1 MRCIRV
7 TEEENE
13 GGHDV
18 GGGRESRVFAVMFAT
33 GLGLCWASQEMV
45 VLCVSRSLGTPDIPT
60 STYLTL
66 RPLVIVVGLLFAMIG
81 PRGNMFLRRGALY
94 AVASVGLI
102 GVFVFALFTLAPF
115 LMLVGFSLFV
125 VAAAIVM
132 ICWLNVLSGSPE
144 NAGRQAIAATALI
157 STAGTLLWTLDGT
170 VLVLLAAVMF
180 SLSVSILI
188 AASTQLSAADSGD
201 AADAKSLELA
211 PWRWAAVVGAGVL
224 MTSFGFLQFTV
235 YHYSHIGNTP
245 HEFFAH
251 ALALIMLLFVLYVA
265 RDREPAIGSK
275 LAVTAMLFAFVFM
288 SVYRDFAWF
297 STVLVEAAEGMFE
310 LVICYALMD
319 FVRRNSLSA
328 WRIFGWNTVFTGV
341 AQALG
346 SGLSVI
352 EHRLFF
358 SDAYSVFGLLLVSL
372 LIVTAIW
379 LLNDKTI
386 AGFLWG
392 DAPVSGENATA
403 GERSFD
409 EKVAAVSEAYRLTAR
424 EYEVMQLFAKGRSSS
439 FIAESFC
446 VSTNT
451 VRSHIV
457 HIYAKC
463 LVHSR
468 QELISLIDNWQSES

>member
-1 MRCIRV
+1 MA
-7 TEEENE
+7 EEANE

-18 GGGRESRVFAVMFAT
+18 RGDRESRVFAAMFAI

-66 RPLVIVVGLLFAMIG
+66 RPLVVAVGLLFAMIG

-102 GVFVFALFTLAPF
+102 GVFVFALFIQVPF
-115 LMLVGFSLFV
+115 LMLAGFSLFV

-132 ICWLNVLSGSPE
+132 ICWLKVLSGSSE
-144 NAGRQAIAATALI
+144 NAGRRAIVVTAAI
-157 STAGTLLWTLDGT
+157 STAGTLLWALDGT
-170 VLVLLAAVMF
+170 VLVLLAAIMF
-180 SLSVSILI
+180 SASASILI
-188 AASTQLSAADSGD
+188 AASAQPPAADSSD
-201 AADAKSLELA
+201 AADAKPLELV

-235 YHYSHIGNTP
+235 YHYSHIDNTP

-251 ALALIMLLFVLYVA
+251 ALALLMLLLVLYAA

-297 STVLVEAAEGMFE
+297 PTVLVEAAEGMFE

-319 FVRRNSLSA
+319 FVRRNGLSA
-328 WRIFGWNTVFTGV
+328 WRVFGWNTVFTGA

-346 SGLSVI
+346 SGLSVV
-352 EHRLFF
+352 EHLFF
-358 SDAYSVFGLLLVSL
+358 SSDAYSVLGLLLVSL

-392 DAPVSGENATA
+392 DAPVSGKNAAA

-409 EKVAAVSEAYRLTAR
+409 EKAAAVSEAYRLTAR
-424 EYEVMQLFAKGRSSS
+424 ECEVMLLFAKGRSSS

-457 HIYAKC
+457 HLYAKC
-463 LVHSR
+463 DVHSR
-468 QELISLIDNWQSES
+468 QELISLIDNWQPES